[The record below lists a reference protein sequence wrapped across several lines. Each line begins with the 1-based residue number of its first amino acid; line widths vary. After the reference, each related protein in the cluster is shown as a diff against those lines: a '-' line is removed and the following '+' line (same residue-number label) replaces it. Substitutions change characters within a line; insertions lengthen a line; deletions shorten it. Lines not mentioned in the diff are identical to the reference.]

1 MQMPRLIGGTLGK
14 SASRARRRR
23 QHLYRFSACH
33 PAFNCTRDLVQHCN
47 DDIFID
53 FSVTRPAS
61 NGNGQWAAGVVDG
74 VRFGRWLRDGTDDA
88 LTDCLLDRFLFGH
101 RPNCVN
107 VLVTTTQLVPALA
120 KVILYGLGGVF
131 SIENIY
137 SATKIGESASP
148 CVASISLDVRPLA
161 SSHST
166 RLSTSPSSSSPP
178 LRLLH
183 SSVTFCCITQISI
196 FVGRIS
202 FRCCG
207 FLFRERHLRS
217 RRRPETRVPTGFA
230 HLWSARFV
238 VVVVVVVFAHSNSS
252 WSMSGFHSVLLVF
265 LPTSTRAFPKE
276 CDFQDKDSGWLL
288 PSLSF
293 HFEVTISRELSPA
306 GNKKKTGVKGVRANG
321 MSARTPALFVVSI
334 PGFHWYRVMGSS
346 SRSQGVPFW
355 IDWTHLPLSYFPS
368 VGFSKARTAASRGSC
383 RVSGASAPTSSSV
396 TAATRRTPPNRWVA
410 CKSRDRAQAVHHD
423 IVDGV
428 TVVTVFSPRRC
439 ICGQH
444 RAVFF
449 SCLRVCV
456 CVCVCWYW
464 KANLKSCDASL
475 CGRHARRPWR
485 STPSGHTPV
494 LMPTSL

>member
-1 MQMPRLIGGTLGK
+1 MSAHFDMQMPRLIGGTLGK

-230 HLWSARFV
+230 HL
-238 VVVVVVVFAHSNSS
+238 
-252 WSMSGFHSVLLVF
+252 
-265 LPTSTRAFPKE
+265 
-276 CDFQDKDSGWLL
+276 
-288 PSLSF
+288 
-293 HFEVTISRELSPA
+293 
-306 GNKKKTGVKGVRANG
+306 
-321 MSARTPALFVVSI
+321 
-334 PGFHWYRVMGSS
+334 
-346 SRSQGVPFW
+346 
-355 IDWTHLPLSYFPS
+355 
-368 VGFSKARTAASRGSC
+368 
-383 RVSGASAPTSSSV
+383 
-396 TAATRRTPPNRWVA
+396 
-410 CKSRDRAQAVHHD
+410 
-423 IVDGV
+423 
-428 TVVTVFSPRRC
+428 
-439 ICGQH
+439 
-444 RAVFF
+444 
-449 SCLRVCV
+449 
-456 CVCVCWYW
+456 
-464 KANLKSCDASL
+464 
-475 CGRHARRPWR
+475 
-485 STPSGHTPV
+485 
-494 LMPTSL
+494 

>member
-1 MQMPRLIGGTLGK
+1 MSAHFDMQMPRLIGGTLGK

-178 LRLLH
+178 LTFLRHILLYYANFYFRGPDFFSLLWFFVSRAPSAVPSTTRN
-183 SSVTFCCITQISI
+183 SSANGFRSSLIGSI
-196 FVGRIS
+196 R
-202 FRCCG
+202 R
-207 FLFRERHLRS
+207 RRRRRRLRS
-217 RRRPETRVPTGFA
+217 
-230 HLWSARFV
+230 
-238 VVVVVVVFAHSNSS
+238 
-252 WSMSGFHSVLLVF
+252 
-265 LPTSTRAFPKE
+265 
-276 CDFQDKDSGWLL
+276 FQFQL
-288 PSLSF
+288 
-293 HFEVTISRELSPA
+293 I
-306 GNKKKTGVKGVRANG
+306 
-321 MSARTPALFVVSI
+321 
-334 PGFHWYRVMGSS
+334 Y
-346 SRSQGVPFW
+346 
-355 IDWTHLPLSYFPS
+355 
-368 VGFSKARTAASRGSC
+368 VGFSFSFTGFPSDKYKGVSEGVRFPRQGQWLAASLVI
-383 RVSGASAPTSSSV
+383 VS
-396 TAATRRTPPNRWVA
+396 
-410 CKSRDRAQAVHHD
+410 
-423 IVDGV
+423 
-428 TVVTVFSPRRC
+428 
-439 ICGQH
+439 
-444 RAVFF
+444 
-449 SCLRVCV
+449 L
-456 CVCVCWYW
+456 
-464 KANLKSCDASL
+464 
-475 CGRHARRPWR
+475 
-485 STPSGHTPV
+485 
-494 LMPTSL
+494 